1 MSVSKDWMAKE
12 EYYHDLAEEI
22 LLRLKVIGR
31 CEMHS
36 DFLYQNFVIDEQEK
50 YAQATSILKKEHPED
65 NDYKLFHAQ
74 IKKILDGIYA
84 TSADECPYCQKM
96 WEE

>member
-1 MSVSKDWMAKE
+1 MSASKDWMAKE

-22 LLRLKVIGR
+22 LLRLNVIGR

-36 DFLYQNFVIDEQEK
+36 DFLYRNFVND
-50 YAQATSILKKEHPED
+50 AQATSMLKKEHPED
-65 NDYKLFHAQ
+65 NDYKLFHDQ